1 MNRVGANLVRAGAA
15 LLLWGCSDGTG
26 TDADSPQLAFSYSG
40 ERSGAFHAQGT
51 RPANDVG
58 HAAFV
63 VAFRTAAGELQ
74 VCAFQPTGGGAGN
87 LAVFN
92 LGPVTYP
99 GSYLLPP
106 PAQPGALSYQQGFA
120 AFGVDSAR
128 TGIDDLFALSA
139 GSIEI
144 STLTTTRASG
154 SLVAGL
160 KHGELPE
167 PPEPQLTISAGTF
180 DLAIGDPDVPV
191 ICQ

>member
-1 MNRVGANLVRAGAA
+1 MNWIGTSPLRVGMA
-15 LLLWGCSDGTG
+15 LLLWGCSDGMG

-58 HAAFV
+58 HVAFV

-74 VCAFQPTGGGAGN
+74 VCAFQPTGRAIGN

-99 GSYLLPP
+99 GRYLLPP

-120 AFGVDSAR
+120 AFGMDSAR
-128 TGIDDLFALSA
+128 TGMDDLFTLTG

-144 STLTTTRASG
+144 VTLTTARVTG
-154 SLVAGL
+154 SLAASLKRAGF
-160 KHGELPE
+160 PE
-167 PPEPQLTISAGTF
+167 PPEPQLAISAGTF
-180 DLAIGDPDVPV
+180 DLAIGDPNVPV